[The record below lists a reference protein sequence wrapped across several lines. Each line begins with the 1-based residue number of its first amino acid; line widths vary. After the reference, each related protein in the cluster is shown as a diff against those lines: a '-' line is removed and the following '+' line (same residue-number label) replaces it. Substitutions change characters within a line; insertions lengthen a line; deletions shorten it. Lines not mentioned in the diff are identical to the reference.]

1 MENLTQTETF
11 FHHKDG
17 IGVPVA
23 KPVISGFV
31 HLFGPTHLSKRT
43 IEKALED
50 LPQHTF
56 EKCGTLE
63 TSWTFETSGTFEIET
78 SNTFETFGTFETS
91 GTLETSGTFETYC
104 TAVFVAALVSAVASL
119 WPPPSLT
126 TAPPSSVFRRLRL

>member
-91 GTLETSGTFETYC
+91 DTR
-104 TAVFVAALVSAVASL
+104 
-119 WPPPSLT
+119 
-126 TAPPSSVFRRLRL
+126 RRLCCCCRLCSHHHRCCRRVTTNKNGFERRQ